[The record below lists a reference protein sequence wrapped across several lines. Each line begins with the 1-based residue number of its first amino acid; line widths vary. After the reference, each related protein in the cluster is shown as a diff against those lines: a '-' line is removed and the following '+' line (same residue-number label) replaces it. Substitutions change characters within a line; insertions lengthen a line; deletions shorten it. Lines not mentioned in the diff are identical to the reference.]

1 MAIIREEGANGEC
14 GVAVRVAGFE
24 PWDVHV
30 RDLLSG
36 RITLEGF
43 LLKMLVGRLSYAEV
57 LKSARGLAARILFN
71 KELEAQFVN
80 MRVKKSNAIML
91 KGSTLGVWKTYGKGS
106 HFSFN
111 NAVVTIPSYHSAS
124 VI

>member
-43 LLKMLVGRLSYAEV
+43 LLKVLVGMLSYADV
-57 LKSARGLAARILFN
+57 LESARGWCMAR
-71 KELEAQFVN
+71 
-80 MRVKKSNAIML
+80 
-91 KGSTLGVWKTYGKGS
+91 T
-106 HFSFN
+106 
-111 NAVVTIPSYHSAS
+111 AVSR
-124 VI
+124 

>member
-36 RITLEGF
+36 RITLKGF
-43 LLKMLVGRLSYAEV
+43 RCTVFVGRFSYADV
-57 LKSARGLAARILFN
+57 LESARGWCMAR
-71 KELEAQFVN
+71 
-80 MRVKKSNAIML
+80 
-91 KGSTLGVWKTYGKGS
+91 T
-106 HFSFN
+106 
-111 NAVVTIPSYHSAS
+111 AVSR
-124 VI
+124 